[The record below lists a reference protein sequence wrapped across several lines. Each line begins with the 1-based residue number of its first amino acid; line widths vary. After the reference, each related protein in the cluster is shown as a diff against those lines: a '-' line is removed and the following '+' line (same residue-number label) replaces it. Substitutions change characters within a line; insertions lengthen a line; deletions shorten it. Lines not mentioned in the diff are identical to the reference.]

1 MMMEKPAKSAETAE
15 DQTVEEPTLI
25 TNNDDATDDREKEI
39 ERRLAM
45 LGGDSNTDIQSME
58 ENTVENGE
66 QEEIKNEDDDIFAP
80 VQDESLI
87 GTIEEEVKNPENE
100 PSLPPSSSSMEVKPK
115 AAEEPTTEVKASS
128 APAKPKEN
136 ALLARI
142 MAAQERAKQAQMKQA
157 VQQMSQPAATS
168 MQSEKEKMLQALNGM
183 SLNEMKKVKET
194 TVEPPVQKSAPVP
207 PPSFEIFEKQIKEQE
222 IKKAASVAT
231 KPPPPSFDSISMDMM
246 MQPETAAA
254 PFASAPPA
262 EEHLG
267 STVAPPSFDLLGGF
281 TPMAPPPVTTS
292 NEVPPPPPPAFEEA
306 MQFNVPPLEDAVDF
320 DLEGSGMT
328 QEEKQKMIEEQRAIM
343 EQIQR
348 EAMNNKASVAAI
360 KADAFAS
367 RMTGNPQG
375 QTGGVDGFSASEV
388 EEQRRIYE
396 QIQKE
401 AKGMNANSSSEGA
414 TTVDIGGG
422 QHVNIHGQE
431 KTQESIREGTAL
443 LVECL
448 NCNNWM
454 QVAEN
459 ATLMFCPI
467 CSVVSPVVKGDHDMQ
482 VARLTQMEEDRK
494 LAEQL
499 QKEESEAYRQSSSNR
514 RSTTSRSA
522 PVVENTWWD
531 SLSKGMN
538 NAMVAMGVVADE
550 ENDPAHMSVS
560 RPPGAVSPGQRSLH
574 TATTGEEGSE
584 REGLLQAEGGNYDH
598 RRREA
603 RVAQPQPLFSCIVDS
618 VANTASA
625 VSSAVYGD
633 DDDEVHGVDASPLFA
648 VPKTGR
654 DRNAGGSYHAL
665 PDDS

>member
-1 MMMEKPAKSAETAE
+1 MMMEKPAEACETTDEKS
-15 DQTVEEPTLI
+15 VEEPTLSI
-25 TNNDDATDDREKEI
+25 HIEDTTDDREKDI

-45 LGGDSNTDIQSME
+45 LGDDSNTNIHSME
-58 ENTVENGE
+58 EDVDENCE
-66 QEEIKNEDDDIFAP
+66 QEEFQTNKDDDSFAP
-80 VQDESLI
+80 VQDEPLI
-87 GTIEEEVKNPENE
+87 GTTEEVKNPKNE
-100 PSLPPSSSSMEVKPK
+100 PSLPPSSMEVKPK
-115 AAEEPTTEVKASS
+115 VEEQITESKASS
-128 APAKPKEN
+128 VAAKPKEN

-157 VQQMSQPAATS
+157 AQQMSQPVAPTS
-168 MQSEKEKMLQALNGM
+168 TQSEKEKMLDALNGM
-183 SLNEMKKVKET
+183 SLNEMKKATAATK
-194 TVEPPVQKSAPVP
+194 VEHPVQKSSL

-222 IKKAASVAT
+222 IKKAATA
-231 KPPPPSFDSISMDMM
+231 KPPPPSFDSISMDML
-246 MQPETAAA
+246 QPETTGA
-254 PFASAPPA
+254 PFASAPPVEDHA
-262 EEHLG
+262 NQ
-267 STVAPPSFDLLGGF
+267 SVAPPSFDLLGGF
-281 TPMAPPPVTTS
+281 TPMAPPPTATM
-292 NEVPPPPPPAFEEA
+292 NEAQPPPPPAFEEA
-306 MQFNVPPLEDAVDF
+306 MQFNAPSLDDTIDF

-431 KTQESIREGTAL
+431 KTQESIREGTAV

-482 VARLTQMEEDRK
+482 VAHLTQMEEDRK

-514 RSTTSRSA
+514 RSATSRAA
-522 PVVENTWWD
+522 PVVEGSWWD

-574 TATTGEEGSE
+574 AATTGEEGSE
-584 REGLLQAEGGNYDH
+584 REGLLQAEGGNYDY

-603 RVAQPQPLFSCIVDS
+603 RVAQSQPLFSCIVDS

-633 DDDEVHGVDASPLFA
+633 DDDEVHGVDSSPLFA

>member
-1 MMMEKPAKSAETAE
+1 
-15 DQTVEEPTLI
+15 
-25 TNNDDATDDREKEI
+25 
-39 ERRLAM
+39 
-45 LGGDSNTDIQSME
+45 
-58 ENTVENGE
+58 
-66 QEEIKNEDDDIFAP
+66 
-80 VQDESLI
+80 
-87 GTIEEEVKNPENE
+87 
-100 PSLPPSSSSMEVKPK
+100 
-115 AAEEPTTEVKASS
+115 
-128 APAKPKEN
+128 
-136 ALLARI
+136 
-142 MAAQERAKQAQMKQA
+142 
-157 VQQMSQPAATS
+157 
-168 MQSEKEKMLQALNGM
+168 
-183 SLNEMKKVKET
+183 
-194 TVEPPVQKSAPVP
+194 
-207 PPSFEIFEKQIKEQE
+207 
-222 IKKAASVAT
+222 
-231 KPPPPSFDSISMDMM
+231 
-246 MQPETAAA
+246 
-254 PFASAPPA
+254 
-262 EEHLG
+262 
-267 STVAPPSFDLLGGF
+267 
-281 TPMAPPPVTTS
+281 
-292 NEVPPPPPPAFEEA
+292 
-306 MQFNVPPLEDAVDF
+306 
-320 DLEGSGMT
+320 MT

-431 KTQESIREGTAL
+431 KTQESIREGTAV

-482 VARLTQMEEDRK
+482 VAHLTQMEEDRK

-514 RSTTSRSA
+514 RSATSRAA
-522 PVVENTWWD
+522 PVVEGSWWD

-574 TATTGEEGSE
+574 AATTGEEGSE
-584 REGLLQAEGGNYDH
+584 REGLLQAEGGNYDY

-603 RVAQPQPLFSCIVDS
+603 RVAQSQPLFSCIVDS

-633 DDDEVHGVDASPLFA
+633 DDDEVHGVDSSPLFA

>member
-1 MMMEKPAKSAETAE
+1 
-15 DQTVEEPTLI
+15 
-25 TNNDDATDDREKEI
+25 
-39 ERRLAM
+39 
-45 LGGDSNTDIQSME
+45 
-58 ENTVENGE
+58 
-66 QEEIKNEDDDIFAP
+66 
-80 VQDESLI
+80 
-87 GTIEEEVKNPENE
+87 
-100 PSLPPSSSSMEVKPK
+100 
-115 AAEEPTTEVKASS
+115 
-128 APAKPKEN
+128 
-136 ALLARI
+136 

-157 VQQMSQPAATS
+157 VQQMSQPSMPTS

-183 SLNEMKKVKET
+183 SLNEMKKVTAK
-194 TVEPPVQKSAPVP
+194 TVEPPSMHKTSLPPPP
-207 PPSFEIFEKQIKEQE
+207 PPSFDIFEKQIEKQEQ
-222 IKKAASVAT
+222 KKAAAAVVTT
-231 KPPPPSFDSISMDMM
+231 KPPPPSFDTISMDFL
-246 MQPETAAA
+246 QPPSASA

-262 EEHLG
+262 EEHPIQ
-267 STVAPPSFDLLGGF
+267 TTTPSFDLLSGF
-281 TPMAPPPVTTS
+281 TPMAPPPSTTTM
-292 NEVPPPPPPAFEEA
+292 NGVVPPPPPPPFEEA
-306 MQFNVPPLEDAVDF
+306 MQFNAPTLEDDIDF

-375 QTGGVDGFSASEV
+375 QAAGVDGFSASEV

-396 QIQKE
+396 QIQKQ
-401 AKGMNANSSSEGA
+401 AKGMNANASTEG
-414 TTVDIGGG
+414 TSTVDIGGG
-422 QHVNIHGQE
+422 QHVSIHGQE

-467 CSVVSPVVKGDHDMQ
+467 CSVVSPVVRGDHDMQ

-514 RSTTSRSA
+514 RATTSRSA
-522 PVVENTWWD
+522 PTVETGWWD

-538 NAMVAMGVVADE
+538 NAMVAMGVIPDE

-560 RPPGAVSPGQRSLH
+560 RPPGAISPGQRPLH
-574 TATTGEEGSE
+574 AATTGEEGNE
-584 REGLLQAEGGNYDH
+584 REGLLQAEGGGGSFDH

-603 RVAQPQPLFSCIVDS
+603 RVAQSQPLFSCIVDS

-633 DDDEVHGVDASPLFA
+633 DSDEVNGVDASPLFA
-648 VPKTGR
+648 IPKTGR